1 MNDFVLD
8 PNSHEGNVNHK
19 IVFALERLSHVFRIQ
34 LWEANKQF
42 QLSPLQMQILTTLRF
57 QPELDSVT
65 AVANYL
71 QLTNATV
78 SDAIRVLHQK
88 QYVEKHPDPE
98 DGRRQHLTLTTTGAD
113 IAEELSL
120 FANRIGEF
128 VTTLP
133 NQAEFLE
140 SLLQL
145 MQLLQENGFI
155 PLQQMCTTCD
165 HFQHMDSGS
174 SPYFCQLLNK
184 PLAIPD
190 LRIHCPEYEAAR

>member
-1 MNDFVLD
+1 
-8 PNSHEGNVNHK
+8 
-19 IVFALERLSHVFRIQ
+19 
-34 LWEANKQF
+34 
-42 QLSPLQMQILTTLRF
+42 MQILTTLRF

-190 LRIHCPEYEAAR
+190 LRIHCPEYEAER